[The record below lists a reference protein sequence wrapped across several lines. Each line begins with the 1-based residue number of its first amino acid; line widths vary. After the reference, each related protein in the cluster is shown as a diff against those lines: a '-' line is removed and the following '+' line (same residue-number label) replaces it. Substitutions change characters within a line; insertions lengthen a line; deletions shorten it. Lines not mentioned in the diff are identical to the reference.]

1 MNVTQSEKRTFQAE
15 TKRLLDIVAKS
26 IYTDREVFVR
36 ELLSNC
42 SDALEKQ
49 RFAEMRGESRVTEE
63 GGLRIE
69 ITTNSKERT
78 FTLFDSGIGMT
89 KDEAINNL
97 GTIAKS
103 GSKEFLQQLGETN

>member
-1 MNVTQSEKRTFQAE
+1 
-15 TKRLLDIVAKS
+15 
-26 IYTDREVFVR
+26 
-36 ELLSNC
+36 
-42 SDALEKQ
+42 
-49 RFAEMRGESRVTEE
+49 MRGESAVTEE

-103 GSKEFLQQLGETN
+103 GSKEFLQKLGESNNDDEDALSSIIGQFGVGFYSSFIVADSVEVYTR